1 MSDSTN
7 PTKYNF
13 PYRTNYEAYLL
24 VTWTAA
30 AIVLFVLP
38 FIVSVPMEMY
48 LLASL
53 TCLLIGLVTG
63 HKAFEIYIRK
73 KRLKGYPLEFIEL
86 TDKKVLEMFGIDKK
100 VIADVQRNRKK

>member
-63 HKAFEIYIRK
+63 HKAFEIHIRK

-100 VIADVQRNRKK
+100 VIADVQRNCKK